1 MDKRTQKKGFFFP
14 VLLVGLG
21 VLLLL
26 VNLSMISGSARE
38 NLALYWPVILMIAGL
53 DGLWRRD
60 GLVWPLLLLG
70 LGVLFQLGNL
80 GYLSVQALPLLSRIW
95 PIVLVAIGID
105 IAFGRNRGGWHMLL
119 RTGIGLLV
127 VAAIFWLALAYPTG
141 TGRRELNI
149 KQGVEGVQ
157 SSRLEISMVSGQMK
171 LTGGAAGGQLLTGK
185 ALIPASASILPDY
198 SKSTNGV
205 GRLTLKMD
213 GNSTDWGGNI
223 WANEYDL
230 QLAANLPIDLKT
242 ELVAGDLALDLDGT
256 AVTRVES
263 QMAAGNQSISIPC
276 NDGLSV
282 NVEQAVG
289 FLTLN
294 IPQGCAVNI
303 QLDNALVNT
312 SIPAGYQRNGD
323 QISYAPPGTSGAA
336 VEIRI
341 ALAVGAVGINTSK

>member
-1 MDKRTQKKGFFFP
+1 MEKRTQRKGFFFP

-26 VNLSMISGSARE
+26 VNLGMISGTTRE
-38 NLALYWPVILMIAGL
+38 NLQLYWPVILMIAGL
-53 DGLWRRD
+53 SDLWRRD

-80 GYLSVQALPLLSRIW
+80 GYLPVRALPLLSRIW

-127 VAAIFWLALAYPTG
+127 VAAIFWLAIAYPTG
-141 TGRRELNI
+141 TSGREVDI
-149 KQGVEGVQ
+149 TQSADGAQ
-157 SSRLEISMVSGQMK
+157 SSRVEISLVSGQMK
-171 LTGGAAGGQLLTGK
+171 LSGGARGGQLLTGK
-185 ALIPASASILPDY
+185 AFIPGSASLKPDY
-198 SKSTNGV
+198 SKTSNGE
-205 GRLTLKMD
+205 GQLTLKMQGD
-213 GNSTDWGGNI
+213 SAAWGGNI
-223 WANEYDL
+223 WAHEYDL
-230 QLAANLPIDLKT
+230 KMAADLPIDLQT
-242 ELVAGDLALDLDGT
+242 ELVAGDLELDLNGT
-256 AVTRVES
+256 AVTRMES
-263 QMAAGNQSISIPC
+263 QMAVGNQSISIPC

-282 NVEQAVG
+282 VVEQAVG
-289 FLTLN
+289 YIGLN
-294 IPQGCAVNI
+294 IPEGCAVNI

-323 QISYAPPGTSGAA
+323 QISYDPPGISGAA